1 MVKGGCCDWKHLRS
15 ILQRHENTKEHMAF
29 MFQWITLER
38 DIKHEKTIDKENERL
53 IRESQKHW
61 YNLFERLIDII
72 NFLASHNLAFRD
84 HREAIKTDGDF
95 RNSGNFIDL
104 FKLISKFDP
113 TLREHM
119 RRIT

>member
-1 MVKGGCCDWKHLRS
+1 
-15 ILQRHENTKEHMAF
+15 MAF

-84 HREAIKTDGDF
+84 YREAIKTDGDF
-95 RNSGNFIDL
+95 SNSGNFIDL

-119 RRIT
+119 RRITDKQTYPFQYRITLTFWALLYRLP